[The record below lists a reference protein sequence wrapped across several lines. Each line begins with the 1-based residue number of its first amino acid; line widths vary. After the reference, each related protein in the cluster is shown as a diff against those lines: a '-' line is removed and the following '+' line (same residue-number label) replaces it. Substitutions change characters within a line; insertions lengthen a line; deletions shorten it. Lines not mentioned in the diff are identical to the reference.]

1 MNKKIIFAII
11 AVIIIVA
18 VILGVN
24 ILKKNRNG
32 GIETKAEGV
41 YRVGKELS
49 AGTYEIDYS
58 NAEYSGNV
66 VVFLSEADYQNF
78 EKAERYTVGEFADA
92 TRAYSWA
99 DFYIYKG
106 NKALVGLKNG
116 YIVYVGQ
123 AGAKL
128 NKYDVNSSN
137 ILHPGVYVAGE
148 DISSGNYD
156 IKGTSSYMKVIL
168 FDNKDKYMD
177 YLRAPRATVGE
188 EGEAIQKYGTSKSV
202 SKDKTIS
209 INLQKGMIMKIE
221 DGSGEYTVK

>member
-18 VILGVN
+18 VILGV
-24 ILKKNRNG
+24 IFLTKNRNG

-58 NAEYSGNV
+58 NAEYS
-66 VVFLSEADYQNF
+66 
-78 EKAERYTVGEFADA
+78 
-92 TRAYSWA
+92 
-99 DFYIYKG
+99 
-106 NKALVGLKNG
+106 
-116 YIVYVGQ
+116 GQ